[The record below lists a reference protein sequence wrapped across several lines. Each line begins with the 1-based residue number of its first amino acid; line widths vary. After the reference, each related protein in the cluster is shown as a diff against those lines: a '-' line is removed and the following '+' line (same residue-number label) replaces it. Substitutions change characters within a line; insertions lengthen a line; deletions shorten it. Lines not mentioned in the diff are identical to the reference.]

1 MFRPTDGSHMIL
13 VTGATGVIGRRV
25 VEQLVAGGAAVRA
38 TSRTPDTAGLPD
50 AVEVV
55 RPTDPAAALLHGC
68 SALLIVASALGTD
81 QEERLTELV
90 DAANAT
96 GTGRLVHLSTA
107 SVTDSQS
114 PTGAHHRALEEVSSR
129 FDGTRHVLRPV
140 AFALNTLHWWGP
152 TVRAARFAEAPY
164 LDVPMTPVDERD
176 VADVA
181 AALLLGTP
189 EPDGPLHLTGPNA
202 LSSREQLA
210 VIAEALGTPSTCG
223 RSSRTRCG
231 GDSRRSACPRPRS
244 MRCCGPSRSPP
255 SIRPD
260 PPTRCP
266 GSWAARPGA
275 TRAGRATTSRASADP
290 RGDPSGGENSVPR
303 VACRNMSRA
312 PEAAH
317 AGVAQW

>member
-152 TVRAARFAEAPY
+152 TVRAARLAEAPY

-210 VIAEALGTPSTCG
+210 VIAEALGTPLDVRPIEPDEVRRRLAAVG
-223 RSSRTRCG
+223 VPAPAVDAILRSFEVASEH
-231 GDSRRSACPRPRS
+231 
-244 MRCCGPSRSPP
+244 PSRPTDAVSR
-255 SIRPD
+255 ILGRPA
-260 PPTRCP
+260 RSYV
-266 GSWAARPGA
+266 SWACDHIEGFR
-275 TRAGRATTSRASADP
+275 
-290 RGDPSGGENSVPR
+290 
-303 VACRNMSRA
+303 
-312 PEAAH
+312 
-317 AGVAQW
+317 

>member
-25 VEQLVAGGAAVRA
+25 VEPLVAGGAAVRA

-152 TVRAARFAEAPY
+152 TVRAARLAEAPY
-164 LDVPMTPVDERD
+164 LDVPMTPIDERD

-189 EPDGPLHLTGPNA
+189 EPDGPLHLTGPHA

-210 VIAEALGTPSTCG
+210 VVAEALDTPLDVREIEPDEVRRRLAAVG
-223 RSSRTRCG
+223 VPAPAVDAMLRSFEV
-231 GDSRRSACPRPRS
+231 AAEH
-244 MRCCGPSRSPP
+244 PSRPTDAVSR
-255 SIRPD
+255 ILGRPA
-260 PPTRCP
+260 RSYA
-266 GSWAARPGA
+266 SWACDHIEGFR
-275 TRAGRATTSRASADP
+275 
-290 RGDPSGGENSVPR
+290 
-303 VACRNMSRA
+303 
-312 PEAAH
+312 
-317 AGVAQW
+317 